1 MTRLRVLEPGP
12 LTTVQDQ
19 GRPGHAA
26 LGVAVSGAL
35 DPAALRLANRIVG
48 NPETAAGLELT
59 LGGLVVQCD
68 EPCVVA
74 ATGAPVVVRVD
85 AGEPRAY
92 GTGGAVPVPR
102 GAIVRVEPP
111 VAGLRTWLAVR
122 GGIEAPTLLGS
133 AATDLLAGFGS
144 PLVAGDALTVGHAP
158 DEPVPALDQAPVSVP
173 HPGPLEVRVVLGPH
187 DDWFDDDATGLL
199 ARGWDVDAR
208 SNRVGLRLQ
217 GEPLERRPDLV
228 GHELASAAMVPGAV
242 QVPPDGRPVVFL
254 ADHPVTGGYP
264 VLACVLADDLPLLA
278 QAAPGQR
285 VRFRPVSGPALP
297 GARAAGR

>member
-26 LGVAVSGAL
+26 LGVAASGAL
-35 DPAALRLANRIVG
+35 DPAALRLANRLVG

-68 EPCVVA
+68 QPCLVA
-74 ATGAPVVVRVD
+74 VTGAPVVVRVD
-85 AGEPRAY
+85 AGEPRTY
-92 GTGGAVPVPR
+92 GSGCAVPVPR
-102 GAIVRVEPP
+102 GAIVRVEAPA
-111 VAGLRTWLAVR
+111 AGLRSWLAVR
-122 GGIEAPTLLGS
+122 GGLDGPTLLGS
-133 AATDLLAGFGS
+133 ASTDLLAGFGS
-144 PLVAGDALTVGHAP
+144 PLAAGDALDVGPEP

-187 DDWFDDDATGLL
+187 DDWFGDDALDLL
-199 ARGWDVDAR
+199 ANGWDVDER
-208 SNRVGLRLQ
+208 SNRVGLRLR
-217 GEPLERRPDLV
+217 GDILERRARAV
-228 GHELASAAMVPGAV
+228 ERELPSAAMVPGAV

-264 VLACVLADDLPLLA
+264 VLACVPADDLPLLA
-278 QAAPGQR
+278 QAVPGQR
-285 VRFRPVSGPALP
+285 VRFRIVSGPPLP
-297 GARAAGR
+297 GARAAAR